1 MPGRSRQDKWPCVR
15 PTSKPALFS
24 QLCGLSIDPGV
35 HLSPGTRRDW
45 WTTRERYV
53 PRQTF
58 LHSLSLSVH
67 LLCLSFSFFFFWSL
81 HFVIFE
87 DDASWRFN
95 CPILMSFGSLCWTW
109 LRICGNRW
117 NTWSISKIGWL
128 MWLSGFVFRK
138 IQAWLMVEI
147 RNCFVVRY
155 IYSVWQNIRRY
166 GARVFEGVASPKF
179 PGTIPRASIAH
190 FEEPLPVGPW

>member
-1 MPGRSRQDKWPCVR
+1 MTVR
-15 PTSKPALFS
+15 PADQQTGTILPIMWPLHRPRCPPVAGNTPWLMDHTRAVRASPDLSPFS
-24 QLCGLSIDPGV
+24 LSICP
-35 HLSPGTRRDW
+35 SA
-45 WTTRERYV
+45 
-53 PRQTF
+53 
-58 LHSLSLSVH
+58 
-67 LLCLSFSFFFFWSL
+67 LSFFFFFFFWSL

-109 LRICGNRW
+109 LRIRGNRS